1 MGFLPNEISVD
12 CITMRWTHIPKASH
26 NLKLLQLVQ
35 IMPDVL
41 WLQEIFKSILKSKF
55 VPTECLR
62 KETFHFKEGTN
73 CCVFPTG

>member
-12 CITMRWTHIPKASH
+12 CITAKWTHIPTASH

-41 WLQEIFKSILKSKF
+41 WLQEIFESILKLKF

-62 KETFHFKEGTN
+62 KETRKGRTAVCSLLAN
-73 CCVFPTG
+73 P